1 MVRVIDKVSDVC
13 FAIDVEGRAGLH
25 MDLIGKLKKL
35 FVEGGYR
42 VYLEY
47 PIWFESRVRKS
58 GDIVR
63 KEGYVDLV
71 AVKNGR
77 KVAVEFDNG
86 VHVKFKSVE
95 KLFQVDADVCIG
107 IVMGKTNGFN
117 GNVERIEEV
126 KKDCGDKNNLWLIVL
141 SEGIA
146 ERV

>member
-1 MVRVIDKVSDVC
+1 M
-13 FAIDVEGRAGLH
+13 
-25 MDLIGKLKKL
+25 
-35 FVEGGYR
+35 
-42 VYLEY
+42 
-47 PIWFESRVRKS
+47 
-58 GDIVR
+58 VR

-107 IVMGKTNGFN
+107 IVRGKTNGLN

-126 KKDCGDKNNLWLIVL
+126 KKECGDKNNLWLIVL
-141 SEGIA
+141 SERIA
-146 ERV
+146 QRV